1 MDDQAR
7 MQIDFSQNE
16 PVNHGGNAFHIA
28 PAVPRILRGEVR
40 PDLLRDELLDDL
52 FSQRVAATPDALC
65 LRDDQHSLTYAAV
78 ELRASALA
86 AGLVRKGIKPGHV
99 VGLWMPRGIDV
110 LIAQIAIAKTGAAWL
125 PFDADAPFERIAV
138 CLQDA
143 QAQLLFTTAQ
153 WVDAVASQTPPCEF
167 VTSDALI
174 DSSDRTIVTARGQ
187 GATPDHPAYMIYT
200 SGSTG
205 TPKGI
210 VINGRNICHYLRAA
224 VDIYGL
230 NPSDVVFQGASI
242 AFDLSMEEI
251 WAPYVAGA
259 SLYVATALIMA
270 EPDRLPDVM
279 ERAGVTVLD
288 TVPTLL
294 SLLPRDVKTLRLIIL
309 GGEACP
315 PSVAQR
321 WCRAGRVIYNT
332 YGPTE
337 TTVVATYAEVRP
349 NEIVTIG
356 GPIPNYSCYVVD
368 EAMRLVDVGA
378 EGELLIGGP
387 GVAAGYVRR
396 DELTRDRFIANPFN
410 SDGSDPIL
418 YRSGDAVALNGQ
430 GHLLFRGRIDDQVKI
445 RGFRVELG
453 EIEAKLTDLEGVT
466 QAAVVLRQEQGI
478 EQLIAFLTVEKTHAV
493 DVRQWRGILR
503 AQVPAYMVPAGFE
516 VVGDLPRL
524 SSGKIDRK
532 TLKNLPLTQTAVAQ
546 DEQEEPRTATEA
558 LLLEAAKAVLP
569 PQAIPFDADFF
580 TDLGGHSLLAARFV
594 GLVRQHPKLASLSL
608 HDMYQARSLRA
619 VADLLDRNAQT
630 QAAPQDLSF
639 EAPPLLRRFLCGLAQ
654 AIALPFIIGL
664 VTLQWLGLFIASVF
678 LMQDNAGIVSEMA
691 FMLLLYTLINLG
703 CKAII
708 IALKWLVLGRT
719 RPGRYPLWGVYYF
732 RLWFVQR
739 LVQVTTTKFLQCSP
753 LMPFYLRLLGARI
766 GQDVIIS
773 EFECGAIDLLSI
785 GDRASLGTKS
795 RYATCE
801 VVGNEIVV
809 APIRIGANVH
819 IGNSCVLGGGA
830 VLEEGVV
837 LNDLTQVA
845 PHQTIAAYTHIDGSP
860 ARVVGAVDQAAL
872 PPFPEVSDER
882 RFVLGLG
889 YVAGY
894 IIIQMIG
901 LIPIFPAFYVLY
913 NLDSLFMGSQDYA
926 VSWSQLPFLAWP
938 TAFVL
943 TLVSLLM
950 IIALRWILLP
960 RVRAGSY
967 SIFSGL
973 YFRKWLMALA
983 TEVLLETLNS
993 LYATIFMPY
1002 WYRAMGAKI
1011 GKGSEISTNLA
1022 GRYDLVE
1029 IGSNNFLG
1037 DEVIFGD
1044 EEIRGG
1050 YMTLKPVK
1058 TGDRVFI
1065 GNDAVIEHG
1074 ADIADDTL
1082 IGIKSK
1088 LPPDLHTG
1096 EGDIYFGSPAI
1107 KLPNR
1112 QRVQVSLHET
1122 YKPPR
1127 FFVVVRV
1134 IFEAFHTSLPT
1145 ALFIALGYITADIMS
1160 EPLDAGALGASIAIF
1175 LSAGLV
1181 IAFILILFS
1190 VFLKWTLM
1198 GVYRPSMWPMWSWAA
1213 LRTEAI
1219 AVVYGGLVGKTSLEF
1234 FRGTPFLPWF
1244 LRLYGTHI
1252 GKGVYMDCTDLT
1264 EFDCV
1269 TIGDFCALNDHSVLQ
1284 THLYEDR
1291 VMKVGR
1297 VSLGRGVTIGT
1308 GATVLYDT
1316 HVGDY
1321 ARIGQLSVVMKG
1333 EAIPSHTQWAGIPP
1347 NPRNDDVPL
1356 TLSAL
1361 SGPK

>member
-1 MDDQAR
+1 MD
-7 MQIDFSQNE
+7 IDLSSHE
-16 PVNHGGNAFHIA
+16 SA
-28 PAVPRILRGEVR
+28 PKMAAADIDVASPLPHVLYGQVR
-40 PDLLRDELLDDL
+40 PDFMGDELLDDL
-52 FSQRVAATPDALC
+52 FSATCATQPNALC
-65 LRDDQHSLTYAAV
+65 LIEGEQRLTYADV
-78 ELRASALA
+78 EHRAAALA

-125 PFDADAPFERIAV
+125 PFDADAPFERISV
-138 CLQDA
+138 CLEDA
-143 QAQLLFTTAQ
+143 EAPLLLTTSAFIEAHD
-153 WVDAVASQTPPCEF
+153 VHDHPCHPC
-167 VTSDALI
+167 DHRDLI
-174 DSSDRTIVTARGQ
+174 DTSDRTIVTARGQ

-210 VINGRNICHYLRAA
+210 VISGRNICHYLRAA

-230 NPSDVVFQGASI
+230 SASDVVFQGASI

-259 SLYVATALIMA
+259 CLYVATDTIMG
-270 EPDRLPDVM
+270 EPDKLPELM
-279 ERAGVTVLD
+279 ETVGITVLD

-294 SLLPRDVKTLRLIIL
+294 SLLPRDVASVRLIIL

-315 PSVAQR
+315 PAVAAR
-321 WCRAGRVIYNT
+321 WCRKGRVIYNT

-349 NEIVTIG
+349 NEVVTIG
-356 GPIPNYSCYVVD
+356 KPIPNYTCYVVD
-368 EAMRLVDVGA
+368 EHMQLVDAGV

-387 GVAAGYVRR
+387 GVAQGYLKR
-396 DELTRDRFIANPFN
+396 DELTADQFIANPFGG
-410 SDGSDPIL
+410 DGRDPVL
-418 YRSGDAVALNGQ
+418 YRSGDAVALNGN
-430 GHLLFRGRIDDQVKI
+430 GDLLFRGRIDDQVKI

-453 EIEAKLTDLEGVT
+453 EIEAKLTSLEGVT
-466 QAAVVLRQEQGI
+466 QAAVVLRMEQGI
-478 EQLIAFLTVEKTHAV
+478 EQLIAFLTIDKQSDA
-493 DVRQWRGILR
+493 DVRQWRAILR
-503 AQVPAYMVPAGFE
+503 TQLPAYMVPAAFE
-516 VVGDLPRL
+516 VVARLPHL

-532 TLKNLPLTQTAVAQ
+532 QLKNLPLTQTAVAI
-546 DEQEEPRTATEA
+546 DEQEEPRTPTEA
-558 LLLEAAKAVLP
+558 LLLDAAKSVLP

-594 GLVRQHPKLASLSL
+594 GLVRQHHALASLSL
-608 HDMYQARSLRA
+608 HDMYQQRNLRA
-619 VADLLDRNAQT
+619 LAELLDGR
-630 QAAPQDLSF
+630 AATHAPPQNLVFDP
-639 EAPPLLRRFLCGLAQ
+639 PPLLRRFLCGLAQ
-654 AIALPFIIGL
+654 AIALPIIIGL

-678 LMQDNAGIVSEMA
+678 LIQDNTGLFAEMA
-691 FMLLLYTLINLG
+691 IMLVLYTAINLG

-708 IALKWLVLGRT
+708 IALKWIVLGRT
-719 RPGRYPLWGVYYF
+719 KPGRYPLWGAYYF

-739 LVQVTTTKFLQCSP
+739 LVQVTTVKFLQCSP

-766 GQDVIIS
+766 GKDVIIS
-773 EFECGAIDLLSI
+773 EFECGAIDLLTI
-785 GDRASLGTKS
+785 GDRASLGTKC
-795 RYATCE
+795 RYASFE
-801 VVGNEIVV
+801 VVGNEVV
-809 APIRIGANVH
+809 VSPITIGQDVH
-819 IGNSCVLGGGA
+819 IGNSCVIGGGA
-830 VLEEGVV
+830 RLEDGVM
-837 LNDLTQVA
+837 LNDLTHVA
-845 PHQTIAAYTHIDGSP
+845 PDQTIAAHTHIDGSP
-860 ARVVGAVDQAAL
+860 AKVIGAVDRREL
-872 PPFPEVSDER
+872 PPFPHASDLR
-882 RFVLGLG
+882 RAVLGFG

-894 IIIQMIG
+894 ILVQMVG
-901 LIPIFPAFYVLY
+901 LVPIFPAFYVLY
-913 NLDSLFMGSQDYA
+913 NLDTLFDGTQDYA

-943 TLVSLLM
+943 TLVSVVM

-960 RVRAGSY
+960 RVKEGRY

-993 LYATIFMPY
+993 LFATIFMPY

-1011 GKGSEISTNLA
+1011 GAGSEISTNLA
-1022 GRYDLVE
+1022 GRYDLVT
-1029 IGSNNFLG
+1029 IGKNNFLG

-1050 YMTLKPVK
+1050 YMTLKSVT

-1074 ADIADDTL
+1074 AVIADDTL

-1088 LPPDLHTG
+1088 LPADLVTQQ
-1096 EGDIYFGSPAI
+1096 GDIYFGSPAL

-1112 QRVQVSLHET
+1112 QRVNVGLDET
-1122 YKPPR
+1122 YAPPR
-1127 FFVVVRV
+1127 KFVVARI

-1160 EPLDAGALGASIAIF
+1160 EPLDAGAIGPAVAIF
-1175 LSAGLV
+1175 LSSGLV
-1181 IAFILILFS
+1181 IAFVLILFS
-1190 VFLKWTLM
+1190 VALKWLLM
-1198 GVYRPSMWPMWSWAA
+1198 GVYRPNMWPMWSWAA
-1213 LRTEAI
+1213 LRSEAI

-1234 FRGTPFLPWF
+1234 FRGTAFLPWF
-1244 LRLYGTHI
+1244 LRLYGTRI
-1252 GKGVYMDCTDLT
+1252 GQGVYMDCTDLT

-1269 TIGDFCALNDHSVLQ
+1269 TIGDFCVLNDHSVLQ

-1297 VSLGRGVTIGT
+1297 VHLGQGVTIGT
-1308 GATVLYDT
+1308 GSTVLYDT
-1316 HVGDY
+1316 HIGDF
-1321 ARIGQLSVVMKG
+1321 ARVGQLSVVMKG
-1333 EAIPSHTQWAGIPP
+1333 EVLPAHTHWAGIPP
-1347 NPRNDDVPL
+1347 TPVSDASPDLLAASRGA
-1356 TLSAL
+1356 T
-1361 SGPK
+1361 